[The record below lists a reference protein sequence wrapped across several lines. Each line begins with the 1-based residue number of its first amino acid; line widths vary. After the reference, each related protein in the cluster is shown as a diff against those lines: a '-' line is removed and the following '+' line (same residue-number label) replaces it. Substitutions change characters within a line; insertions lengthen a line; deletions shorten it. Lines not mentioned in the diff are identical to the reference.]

1 MSGIIT
7 LLIAAAITWYV
18 ACGLMPWEYIGWD
31 ATLAPLYDSARMT
44 GSPTLIVI
52 LFIGTLLSAIASSN
66 GCTNDQARACLPWG
80 AIVICRNGSQPYIR
94 NIERHTAPSCS

>member
-31 ATLAPLYDSARMT
+31 ATSPRSMT
-44 GSPTLIVI
+44 R
-52 LFIGTLLSAIASSN
+52 
-66 GCTNDQARACLPWG
+66 RA
-80 AIVICRNGSQPYIR
+80 
-94 NIERHTAPSCS
+94 